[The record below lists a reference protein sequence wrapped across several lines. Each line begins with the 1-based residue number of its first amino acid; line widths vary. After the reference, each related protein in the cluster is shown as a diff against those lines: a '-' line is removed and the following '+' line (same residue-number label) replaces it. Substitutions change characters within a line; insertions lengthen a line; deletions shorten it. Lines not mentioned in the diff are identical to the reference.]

1 MNSNG
6 SVNKELHMFPFGIE
20 CENGKEIDIE
30 TYFKPTIRKDN
41 KTDTITGSFRGRSLN
56 GLEVHLP
63 PGYVGFTQ
71 YCGDNLDDYQ
81 SDKYRFN
88 SFTYWKLDDA
98 ISNNDPFQLLLKLIT
113 AFQSSFEDNFVLEK
127 TNGVHFKN
135 NSIMD

>member
-63 PGYVGFTQ
+63 PGYVDTITG
-71 YCGDNLDDYQ
+71 
-81 SDKYRFN
+81 
-88 SFTYWKLDDA
+88 SFRGRSLNGHEVHLPSGYG
-98 ISNNDPFQLLLKLIT
+98 LK
-113 AFQSSFEDNFVLEK
+113 
-127 TNGVHFKN
+127 
-135 NSIMD
+135 